1 MMRGRRLETCT
12 AEACVVTFVL
22 VMGWAADEVLT
33 VDCECLVTLSQRSGL
48 AVR

>member
-1 MMRGRRLETCT
+1 MMRGRRWERCT
-12 AEACVVTFVL
+12 AEASVVTFVL
-22 VMGWAADEVLT
+22 VMGWAASKVLT